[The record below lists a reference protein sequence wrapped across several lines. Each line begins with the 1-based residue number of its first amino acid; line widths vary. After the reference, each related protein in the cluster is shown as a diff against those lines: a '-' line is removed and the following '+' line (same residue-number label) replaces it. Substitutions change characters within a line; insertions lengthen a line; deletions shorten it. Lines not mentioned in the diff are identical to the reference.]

1 MRVIRR
7 SFPPGPIL
15 GAIVMSALAF
25 TLIGVILAR
34 SPYTHHNLEPEGYD
48 RTELASFDGPDAPY
62 EGPAPTDPGLART
75 GDPVKDGSTIFFGN
89 GCASCHGL
97 GGKGAV
103 VGGELDLDEFT
114 DLLKKVR
121 RGPKG
126 MPPFAEETISDEEL
140 QDVFA
145 FLEAGAAGV
154 SSAPS
159 ADADAQ

>member
-25 TLIGVILAR
+25 TLIGIILAR

-48 RTELASFDGPDAPY
+48 RTELANFDDPALPY
-62 EGPAPTDPGLART
+62 EGPGLADHGVALT
-75 GDPVKDGSTIFFGN
+75 GDPVQDGGAVFFGN
-89 GCASCHGL
+89 GCATCHGL

-103 VGGELDLDEFT
+103 LGGELDLDEFA
-114 DLLKKVR
+114 DLLKDVR

-126 MPPFAEETISDEEL
+126 MPPFAESGLSDE
-140 QDVFA
+140 DVENIFA
-145 FLEAGAAGV
+145 FLEASAAEA
-154 SSAPS
+154 SNAP
-159 ADADAQ
+159 AAEVNAQ

>member
-1 MRVIRR
+1 MRLVRR

-48 RTELASFDGPDAPY
+48 RTELTSFDEPY
-62 EGPAPTDPGLART
+62 PPYKGPGLANPELAHT
-75 GDPVKDGSTIFFGN
+75 GDPVRDGEALFFGN

-97 GGKGAV
+97 GGRGAV
-103 VGGELDLDEFT
+103 LGGELDIDEFA
-114 DLLKKVR
+114 DLLKDVR

-126 MPPFAEETISDEEL
+126 MPGFAEEVLSDE
-140 QDVFA
+140 DVEKLFA
-145 FLEAGAAGV
+145 FLEASAAEA
-154 SSAPS
+154 SNASA
-159 ADADAQ
+159 AEVNAQ